1 MMNFSDRHD
10 AFLAFLA
17 VLLSLVLLL
26 RQQGVPLPAAL
37 GNFLL
42 FPVWEIEQVLEV
54 VVGAGD
60 PASAESAALMV
71 LVYESMSNRSGSLP
85 FSSAFHV
92 AGDVARAYAA
102 LLQTGRMTAHTC
114 WCAHRYARLLERSF
128 GDPASWGRPPNAEQW
143 NAWFFGLVSAA
154 GHSGS
159 WQQAGLVI

>member
-60 PASAESAALMV
+60 PASAESAALIASRQVLSIGMV
-71 LVYESMSNRSGSLP
+71 K
-85 FSSAFHV
+85 
-92 AGDVARAYAA
+92 
-102 LLQTGRMTAHTC
+102 TTAV
-114 WCAHRYARLLERSF
+114 L
-128 GDPASWGRPPNAEQW
+128 G
-143 NAWFFGLVSAA
+143 
-154 GHSGS
+154 
-159 WQQAGLVI
+159 